1 MIKTFISNSLKDT
14 EKIAKELS
22 KIIQRGDCV
31 LLNGEIGA
39 GKTTFTQF
47 LLKNYGI
54 KSAVSSPT
62 FTLLNVYDADFPIY
76 HFDMYRISSFE
87 ELAELGFEDYIFSA
101 NSPYVITGLTLIEWG
116 ENIKDALPKNAIKL
130 NIEKIGENSR
140 KFEFIKD
147 E

>member
-101 NSPYVITGLTLIEWG
+101 NSPYVITGLTLIE
-116 ENIKDALPKNAIKL
+116 
-130 NIEKIGENSR
+130 
-140 KFEFIKD
+140 
-147 E
+147 

>member
-76 HFDMYRISSFE
+76 HFDMYRISSFD

-101 NSPYVITGLTLIEWG
+101 NSPYVLTGLTLIEWG